1 MSALTRNFSPI
12 GPVVPEIW
20 PNVWGNHIRRKR
32 KKKSSKLPTI
42 QGKIAITTKLQL
54 KFCLVINFGH
64 IGGHKLNSLNSL

>member
-42 QGKIAITTKLQL
+42 QGKIAITKKL
-54 KFCLVINFGH
+54 LV
-64 IGGHKLNSLNSL
+64 